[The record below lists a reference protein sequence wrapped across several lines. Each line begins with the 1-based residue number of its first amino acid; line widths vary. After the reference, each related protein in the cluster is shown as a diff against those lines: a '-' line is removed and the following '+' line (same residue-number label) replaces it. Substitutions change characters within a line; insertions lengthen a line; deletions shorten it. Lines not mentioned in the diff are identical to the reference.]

1 VLVSRAIY
9 YGSVNGGGGDS
20 SAFDRHL
27 LKGFSLG
34 NDRVLIIFGPIKPF
48 ETMANHDP
56 NHSSH
61 ERTILWIIL
70 PASVAVSLLFTN
82 LNHKIEA
89 PAERLSA
96 KLDAPKK
103 VEAPAPKPEEAH
115 SDTTHVVG
123 AEGAHADTTHAPAA
137 H

>member
-1 VLVSRAIY
+1 LSE
-9 YGSVNGGGGDS
+9 
-20 SAFDRHL
+20 DRI
-27 LKGFSLG
+27 S
-34 NDRVLIIFGPIKPF
+34 IIFGANKPT

-70 PASVAVSLLFTN
+70 PATVAVSLLFTN

-96 KLDAPKK
+96 KLDVVKK
-103 VEAPAPKPEEAH
+103 VEAPAATPAEAH
-115 SDTTHVVG
+115 SDTTHTVG
-123 AEGAHADTTHAPAA
+123 AESAHADTTHAPAA

>member
-1 VLVSRAIY
+1 
-9 YGSVNGGGGDS
+9 
-20 SAFDRHL
+20 
-27 LKGFSLG
+27 
-34 NDRVLIIFGPIKPF
+34 
-48 ETMANHDP
+48 MANHDP

-70 PASVAVSLLFTN
+70 PATIAVSLLFTN

-103 VEAPAPKPEEAH
+103 VEAPAEKPADAH
-115 SDTTHVVG
+115 SDTTHVVTN
-123 AEGAHADTTHAPAA
+123 EPAHADTAHAPAG

>member
-1 VLVSRAIY
+1 
-9 YGSVNGGGGDS
+9 
-20 SAFDRHL
+20 
-27 LKGFSLG
+27 
-34 NDRVLIIFGPIKPF
+34 
-48 ETMANHDP
+48 MANHDP

-89 PAERLSA
+89 PGERLSA

-103 VEAPAPKPEEAH
+103 VEVPAAKAVDAH

-123 AEGAHADTTHAPAA
+123 AEAAHTDTTHAPAA

>member
-1 VLVSRAIY
+1 
-9 YGSVNGGGGDS
+9 
-20 SAFDRHL
+20 
-27 LKGFSLG
+27 
-34 NDRVLIIFGPIKPF
+34 
-48 ETMANHDP
+48 MANHDP

-70 PASVAVSLLFTN
+70 PATVAVSLLFTN

-96 KLDAPKK
+96 KLDVAKK
-103 VEAPAPKPEEAH
+103 VEAPAEKPAEAH
-115 SDTTHVVG
+115 SDTTHVVTS
-123 AEGAHADTTHAPAA
+123 EGAHADTTHAPEK

>member
-1 VLVSRAIY
+1 L
-9 YGSVNGGGGDS
+9 
-20 SAFDRHL
+20 FL
-27 LKGFSLG
+27 LFLG
-34 NDRVLIIFGPIKPF
+34 PNKPI

-70 PASVAVSLLFTN
+70 PATVAVSLLFTN

-89 PAERLSA
+89 PAERLGA
-96 KLDAPKK
+96 KLEMPKK
-103 VEAPAPKPEEAH
+103 EETPAAKPAEAH

-123 AEGAHADTTHAPAA
+123 AEGAQADTSHAPAA

>member
-1 VLVSRAIY
+1 
-9 YGSVNGGGGDS
+9 
-20 SAFDRHL
+20 L
-27 LKGFSLG
+27 LKGNPLSEHL
-34 NDRVLIIFGPIKPF
+34 LSIIFGANKPT

-56 NHSSH
+56 NHSSQ

-70 PASVAVSLLFTN
+70 PAAVAVSLLFTN
-82 LNHKIEA
+82 LNHKMDV

-96 KLDAPKK
+96 KLDVAKK
-103 VEAPAPKPEEAH
+103 VEAPAATPAEAH

-123 AEGAHADTTHAPAA
+123 TEGAHADTTHAPAA

>member
-1 VLVSRAIY
+1 MFETGYWS
-9 YGSVNGGGGDS
+9 G
-20 SAFDRHL
+20 FDRRL
-27 LKGFSLG
+27 LKGNPLSDDLLSITFDA
-34 NDRVLIIFGPIKPF
+34 NKPT

-70 PASVAVSLLFTN
+70 PATVAVSLLFTN
-82 LNHKIEA
+82 LNHKMEA

-96 KLDAPKK
+96 KLDVVEK
-103 VEAPAPKPEEAH
+103 VEAPAAKPADAH
-115 SDTTHVVG
+115 SDTTHVVN